1 MAIVSLL
8 AGFVL
13 LSAFFALG
21 RWYVAADP
29 KRLIAMA
36 RPALITLVAL
46 AATFLALTGRL
57 WFAVMLAPLVL
68 PVLRG
73 LLRGRGRSN
82 GGAAA
87 GRSAIRT
94 RFLEMTLDHEG
105 GRFDGTVL
113 DGPEAGRRLSA
124 LPLATLLRLLA
135 HYQAQDAQSAQVLM
149 AYLDR
154 THPQW
159 HAAAGGS
166 GGSGGSGDGGDGGGR
181 GNGGSGGDHGPPRA
195 EPAAMS
201 AAEAYQ
207 VLGLQPGASAREIED
222 AHRRLI
228 ALVHPDKGGS
238 SFLAAQVNR
247 ARDVLLGR

>member
-135 HYQAQDAQSAQVLM
+135 HYQTQDAQSAQVLM

-166 GGSGGSGDGGDGGGR
+166 GDGGGR
-181 GNGGSGGDHGPPRA
+181 GDGGSGGDHHPPRA

-201 AAEAYQ
+201 AAEACQ
-207 VLGLQPGASAREIED
+207 VLGLQPGASSREIED

>member
-36 RPALITLVAL
+36 RPVLITLVAL

-73 LLRGRGRSN
+73 LLRGKGRTD
-82 GGAAA
+82 GGTAA

-113 DGPEAGRRLSA
+113 DGPQAGSTLSA

-166 GGSGGSGDGGDGGGR
+166 GNGGGR
-181 GNGGSGGDHGPPRA
+181 GGDGRSDGDHSPPRA

-201 AAEAYQ
+201 AAEAYR
-207 VLGLQPGASAREIED
+207 VLGLQPGASAHEIED